1 MSAKTLLLFIGLCY
15 IIIMMSIIINL
26 FPYRLF
32 IIIIIIIVSRLSFI
46 FLRPIGV
53 FQTNRIRS

>member
-15 IIIMMSIIINL
+15 IIIMMSIIINW

-32 IIIIIIIVSRLSFI
+32 IIIIIIISRLSFI
-46 FLRPIGV
+46 CLRPIGV